1 LQCKLKELEDVL
13 KETNRKSGSEIYS
26 VEQTEGIKQQAAER
40 CRELEKRLI
49 ASETEITQ
57 LRFSLSQ
64 VENGGTAAQR
74 PAGDESAEQLWR
86 LLECGICAARMR
98 DAVIAKCFH
107 SFCHV
112 CLESR
117 LRTQA
122 ADCPACKQTFAHSDL
137 RPLYWQ

>member
-1 LQCKLKELEDVL
+1 MQCKLKELEERL
-13 KETNRKSGSEIYS
+13 KEINRKSSSEIYS
-26 VEQTEGIKQQAAER
+26 GEQVEGIKQQAAER

-64 VENGGTAAQR
+64 VENGGNPEQR
-74 PAGDESAEQLWR
+74 PARDESAEQLWR
-86 LLECGICAARMR
+86 LLECGMCAARMR

-122 ADCPACKQTFAHSDL
+122 ADCPACKQSFVHADL